1 VSRIA
6 TGTGD
11 KGHTGLFD
19 GSRVPKSHALIEALG
34 DVDELDAA
42 LGVAA
47 AESGD
52 PSLREEIKTIQ
63 DELFTLKA
71 DLATPMK
78 ASKPVR
84 RIERSEVKRLETLID
99 SLEAAQP
106 RLKVFIRNSGA
117 KLATHL
123 HLARAIARRA
133 ERSSWK
139 ANSQAGGLNPDALVY
154 INRLSDFLFLLARQ
168 ANINAGIGDDPMR
181 PLK

>member
-1 VSRIA
+1 MSRIA

-11 KGHTGLFD
+11 KGETGLFD
-19 GSRVPKSHALIEALG
+19 GTRVSKSHALIEALG

-52 PSLREEIKTIQ
+52 SKLKEEIKTIQ

-71 DLATPMK
+71 DLATPTK
-78 ASKPVR
+78 ASKAVR
-84 RIERSEVKRLETLID
+84 RIQPSEVKRLEARID

-106 RLKVFIRNSGA
+106 QLKVFIRNSGA
-117 KLATHL
+117 KLAAHL

-133 ERSSWK
+133 ERSAWE
-139 ANSQAGGLNPDALVY
+139 ANGTAALNPQALVY

-168 ANINAGIGDDPMR
+168 ANIEAGIADEPMKQ
-181 PLK
+181 LK